1 MTRVVSLTQILDMAI
16 AQQVFPG
23 AVVAVADAQ
32 GAVTVARGRFRY
44 DADSALVHTDTCYD
58 LASLT
63 KIVTATAVLRLCA
76 QGVLALDTPVRSFL
90 PQSQAHDVTIYH
102 LLTHTSGL
110 DVRLSTAASAGAD
123 ALWQAVLAC
132 APTHRPA
139 SRVAYANVN
148 TLLLGRILEQVC
160 YQPLATVLTQQVLA
174 PAGMTQTRFTPV
186 PTTHALIPP
195 TEHTPERGMVQ
206 GVVHDESTV
215 ALGGVA
221 GHAGLFGD
229 AADLMAFG
237 RAWLAS
243 LQGAGPW
250 GIPADMAREA
260 IRNHSPHGQLG
271 CGLGWMLAR
280 DNFMA
285 PAVLHD
291 TAAHTGFTGPVIAIV
306 PRLDQTWVILSNR
319 TWPQRTTP
327 PQHHGVTKQISAAL
341 SSY

>member
-1 MTRVVSLTQILDMAI
+1 MTRAAILHDILDTAI

-32 GAVTVARGRFRY
+32 GALTVARGRFRY
-44 DADSALVHTDTCYD
+44 DADSPLVRTDTCYD

-76 QGVLALDTPVRSFL
+76 QGVLTLDTPVTHFL
-90 PQSQAHDVTIYH
+90 PQSAARDVTIYQ

-123 ALWQAVLAC
+123 ALWQAVIAC
-132 APTHRPA
+132 VPTHVPG

-160 YQPLATVLTQQVLA
+160 YLPLASVLTQQVLL
-174 PAGMTQTRFTPV
+174 PAGMTRTRFTPA
-186 PTTHALIPP
+186 PANHAAIPP
-195 TEHTPERGMVQ
+195 TEQTAERGVVQ
-206 GVVHDESTV
+206 GVVHDESTA
-215 ALGGVA
+215 ALAGVA

-229 AADLMAFG
+229 AADLMRFG
-237 RAWLAS
+237 RAWLAT
-243 LQGAGPW
+243 LHGQGPW
-250 GIPADMAREA
+250 GINSGLARDA
-260 IRNHSPHGQLG
+260 VRNHSPQGQLG

-319 TWPQRTTP
+319 TWPQRTMP

-341 SSY
+341 SQD